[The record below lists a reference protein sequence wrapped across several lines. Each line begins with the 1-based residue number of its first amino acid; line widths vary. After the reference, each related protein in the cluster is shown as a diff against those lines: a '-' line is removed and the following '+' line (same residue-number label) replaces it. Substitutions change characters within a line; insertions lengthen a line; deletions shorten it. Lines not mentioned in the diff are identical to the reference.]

1 MQVIF
6 VTMKK
11 IFTKKPQ
18 TLFIYSL
25 FILALL
31 ERTAFDLG
39 PNFEL
44 VTLAMVIGAFYLDRK
59 LVFLLTAVLIITSDL
74 IIGNSNI
81 FIFTWSGFLLP
92 ILFIS
97 VFKNLKLNKIFSG
110 TLAGISS
117 NIFFFIW
124 TNFGV
129 WALDSWGMY
138 PKTPM
143 GLISSYVNG
152 LPFLKYQ
159 LVSTLLFVPL
169 GFGIYKL
176 IVKLKNYFFISGY
189 LSGFTK

>member
-1 MQVIF
+1 
-6 VTMKK
+6 MKK
-11 IFTKKPQ
+11 I
-18 TLFIYSL
+18 FIYSL

-31 ERTAFDLG
+31 ERTVFDLG

-44 VTLAMVIGAFYLDRK
+44 VTLVMVMGAFYLDRK
-59 LVFLLTAVLIITSDL
+59 LVFLLTAILMITSDL

-92 ILFIS
+92 ILFMS
-97 VFKNLKLNKIFSG
+97 VFKNLKFNKIFSG

-138 PKTPM
+138 PKTAI
-143 GLISSYVNG
+143 GLVSSYING

-169 GFGIYKL
+169 GFGIYKAIQKIL
-176 IVKLKNYFFISGY
+176 FYQKNNS
-189 LSGFTK
+189 LLLD

>member
-1 MQVIF
+1 
-6 VTMKK
+6 MKK
-11 IFTKKPQ
+11 I
-18 TLFIYSL
+18 FIYSL
-25 FILALL
+25 FVLALL
-31 ERTAFDLG
+31 ERTVFDLG

-44 VTLAMVIGAFYLDRK
+44 VTLAMVMGAFYLDRK
-59 LVFLLTAVLIITSDL
+59 LALILTVILMVFSDL
-74 IIGNSNI
+74 VIGNSNI

-92 ILFIS
+92 ILFIG

-138 PKTPM
+138 PKTLT
-143 GLISSYVNG
+143 GLVSSYING

-159 LVSTLLFVPL
+159 L
-169 GFGIYKL
+169 
-176 IVKLKNYFFISGY
+176 IS
-189 LSGFTK
+189 

>member
-1 MQVIF
+1 
-6 VTMKK
+6 MKK
-11 IFTKKPQ
+11 I
-18 TLFIYSL
+18 FIYSL
-25 FILALL
+25 FVLALL
-31 ERTAFDLG
+31 ERTIFDLG

-44 VTLAMVIGAFYLDRK
+44 VTLAMVMASFYLDKK
-59 LVFLLTAVLIITSDL
+59 LALILTAILMVFSDL

-92 ILFIS
+92 ILFIGI
-97 VFKNLKLNKIFSG
+97 FKNLKLSKIFSG

>member
-1 MQVIF
+1 
-6 VTMKK
+6 MKK
-11 IFTKKPQ
+11 I
-18 TLFIYSL
+18 FIYSL
-25 FILALL
+25 FVLAFL
-31 ERTAFDLG
+31 ERTIFDLG

-44 VTLAMVIGAFYLDRK
+44 VTLAMVMGAFYLDRK
-59 LVFLLTAVLIITSDL
+59 LALILTVILMVFSDL
-74 IIGNSNI
+74 VIGNSNI

-92 ILFIS
+92 ILFIG

-138 PKTPM
+138 PKTLT
-143 GLISSYVNG
+143 GLVSSYING

-159 LVSTLLFVPL
+159 LISTLLFVPL
-169 GFGIYKL
+169 GFGIYKAIQKFL
-176 IVKLKNYFFISGY
+176 FYQKNNS
-189 LSGFTK
+189 LLLD

>member
-1 MQVIF
+1 
-6 VTMKK
+6 MKK

>member
-1 MQVIF
+1 MKNYFVYLIF
-6 VTMKK
+6 
-11 IFTKKPQ
+11 F
-18 TLFIYSL
+18 
-25 FILALL
+25 LAFL
-31 ERTAFDLG
+31 ERTVFDLG

-44 VTLAMVIGAFYLDRK
+44 VTLAMVLSAFYLNRSNAFV
-59 LVFLLTAVLIITSDL
+59 LTFFLMLISDL
-74 IIGNSNI
+74 LIGNSNI

-92 ILFIS
+92 ILIIS
-97 VFKNLKLNKIFSG
+97 IFKKLKMNNIFSG

-117 NIFFFIW
+117 NLFFFVW

-138 PKTPM
+138 PKTLA
-143 GLISSYVNG
+143 GLLNSYING

-176 IVKLKNYFFISGY
+176 LSKVKILPRWNYINFNIFY
-189 LSGFTK
+189 Y